1 MNRLSS
7 IIGAAFAF
15 SALQSA
21 PLIPITFD
29 GGERKPAQPAGKAV
43 VLFETRQLRRAR
55 EREKPIAQPTPRGR
69 RRK

>member
-7 IIGAAFAF
+7 IIGAAFAL
-15 SALQSA
+15 SVLQSA

-29 GGERKPAQPAGKAV
+29 GERKPAQPAGKAV